1 MIKGFDKETAPLCE
15 YETGVLLPIMIK
27 CLQTKIGKRSA
38 IKNGQ
43 IVQTLKSSYK
53 ITEARVRKLINH
65 IRTNDIIPGLI
76 ATSDGYY
83 IAQTENELI
92 EYEESL
98 KGRENAIREVRV
110 SIERQRR
117 KLFRAN
123 TEIQTELFNK

>member
-27 CLQTKIGKRSA
+27 GLQTKIGKRSA

-83 IAQTENELI
+83 IAQTEDELI